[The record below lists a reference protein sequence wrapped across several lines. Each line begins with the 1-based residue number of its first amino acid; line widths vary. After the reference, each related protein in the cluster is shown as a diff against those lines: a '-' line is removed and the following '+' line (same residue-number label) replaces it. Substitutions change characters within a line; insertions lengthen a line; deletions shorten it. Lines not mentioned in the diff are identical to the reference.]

1 VNSYAQVHD
10 VDAASPV
17 TVSVK
22 VHWVRSDGNEFW
34 YTHGPSDLTND
45 PLDDVEGEPVA
56 SKVSVTLP
64 VSPPVHAMTT
74 VLPAVAGPR

>member
-1 VNSYAQVHD
+1 M
-10 VDAASPV
+10 
-17 TVSVK
+17 
-22 VHWVRSDGNEFW
+22 
-34 YTHGPSDLTND
+34 TND